1 MPRALF
7 PLILSLLAALFL
19 LMRAPFAASDMDALL
34 PPDAALPAREQALLQ
49 AAETAQG
56 RQLLLL
62 VGATAPL
69 PAAQAV
75 VRNWQ
80 ASGLVADI
88 AIARTPP
95 LDELRAAFFQ
105 RGFLALPPTARQ
117 QLHDDPA
124 IYFAAR
130 AADLANPFAV
140 AVLPPQKDWL
150 GFSRF
155 LPAPLAAHWQA
166 DAAGYLVREAD
177 GRRWLLIRATLADA
191 PNILGEAR
199 LIPLIEH
206 SAAQAAAQGATL
218 HVAGTAV
225 FAASSR
231 QAGEAEGRW
240 MSTLGATLTLLLAG
254 VVFRRAR
261 VLLIALPLACGLVCG
276 LAAVVALCGSVHL
289 LTLVIGSSLI
299 GLLLDFPL
307 HWLGKSTAPDW
318 QADGALAALRR
329 PFLISLLITL
339 AGYAFLLATPLPI
352 LRQSAVFALAALP
365 TAWLTTLWTLPPL
378 FRRFRPRANPTFGRL
393 AGILLRGSRALR
405 RRVLVIPALA
415 LLAVGLWHSDWQDD
429 IRQWVALPPQWLQQ
443 AAEVA
448 RISGVKPAA
457 QQYLL
462 YATDE
467 DALLRLDAALAAKL
481 DTAKAA
487 GAVQDYSAIS
497 QWVWTK
503 DAQAATLDDLH
514 DLAAEPAAWQALTDL
529 GIPADSIRDALQ
541 RARPSAPQGIAAQ
554 LDNPLA
560 ARWQGHY
567 LGNVNPPS
575 CTYIP
580 PLSASPPDLQP
591 IPAAP
596 SQQLRFERRLQE
608 NCARLYTRVTLY
620 GVRDSAAL
628 AALADGDAIRYHDR
642 RARLNT
648 LFGATRSEALW
659 LKLAS
664 YLVAW
669 GILRAAG
676 FNRRDSLSILA
687 VPLAAAIATV
697 ALLRA
702 LAIPIS
708 LFAAFGLLLI
718 SAIGVDYA
726 VYAKSGGAPAA
737 IRYRGM
743 LLAALTTITSF
754 GILAL
759 SATPAVAAFG
769 ATVAIGIA
777 LSLTFA
783 TWLFPPTTK
792 EPHGNP

>member
-62 VGATAPL
+62 IGADAPL

-75 VRNWQ
+75 VRDWQ
-80 ASGLVADI
+80 ASDLVADI

-117 QLHDDPA
+117 QLHNDPA
-124 IYFAAR
+124 AYFAAR

-140 AVLPPQKDWL
+140 AMLPPQEDWL

-166 DAAGYLVREAD
+166 DGDGYLVREVD

-240 MSTLGATLTLLLAG
+240 MSALGATLTLLLAG

-318 QADGALAALRR
+318 QADSALAALRR

-393 AGILLRGSRALR
+393 AGILLRASRALR
-405 RRVLVIPALA
+405 HRVLLIPAIA
-415 LLAVGLWHSDWQDD
+415 LLALGLWHSDWQDD

-448 RISGVKPAA
+448 RISGVEPAA

-497 QWVWTK
+497 QWVWTT
-503 DAQAATLDDLH
+503 DAQTATAADLQR
-514 DLAAEPAAWQALTDL
+514 LAADPVAWQALTDL
-529 GIPADSIRDALQ
+529 GIPAAEVRDAL
-541 RARPSAPQGIAAQ
+541 RHAAANAPQDIAAQ
-554 LDNPLA
+554 LASPLA
-560 ARWQGHY
+560 VRWQGHY
-567 LGNVNPPS
+567 LGRPCAPP
-575 CTYIP
+575 
-580 PLSASPPDLQP
+580 
-591 IPAAP
+591 AP
-596 SQQLRFERRLQE
+596 SDAGPSDVGWALAHRSPDADGAQRQPMTTDD
-608 NCARLYTRVTLY
+608 CPVYTRITLY

-669 GILRAAG
+669 GILRTAG

>member
-62 VGATAPL
+62 VGADAPL

-140 AVLPPQKDWL
+140 AVLPPQEDWA

-177 GRRWLLIRATLADA
+177 GKRWLLIRATLADA

-206 SAAQAAAQGATL
+206 SATQAAAQGATL

-240 MSTLGATLTLLLAG
+240 MSALGATLTLLLAG

-318 QADGALAALRR
+318 QAEGALAALRR

-378 FRRFRPRANPTFGRL
+378 FRRFRPRANPAFGRL
-393 AGILLRGSRALR
+393 ASILLRGSRALR
-405 RRVLVIPALA
+405 RRVLLIPALA

-429 IRQWVALPPQWLQQ
+429 IRQWVTLPPQWLQQ

-448 RISGVKPAA
+448 RISGVEPAA

-481 DTAKAA
+481 DTAKAV

-503 DAQAATLDDLH
+503 DAQAVTLDDLY
-514 DLAAEPAAWQALTDL
+514 DLAAKPAAWQALTDL
-529 GIPADSIRDALQ
+529 GIPATEVRDAL
-541 RARPSAPQGIAAQ
+541 RHAAANAPQDIAAQ
-554 LDNPLA
+554 LASPLA
-560 ARWQGHY
+560 VRWQGHY
-567 LGNVNPPS
+567 LGRQ
-575 CTYIP
+575 CR
-580 PLSASPPDLQP
+580 PPD
-591 IPAAP
+591 AHAVTTP
-596 SQQLRFERRLQE
+596 SPVEKQGQQTPSTSD
-608 NCARLYTRVTLY
+608 CPVYTRITLY

-628 AALADGDAIRYHDR
+628 AALANGDAIRYHDR

-669 GILRAAG
+669 GILRTAG

-792 EPHGNP
+792 ELHGNP

>member
-49 AAETAQG
+49 AAEAAQG

-62 VGATAPL
+62 VGADAPL
-69 PAAQAV
+69 PTAQAV
-75 VRNWQ
+75 VRDWQ

-105 RGFLALPPTARQ
+105 RGFLALPPAARQ

-124 IYFAAR
+124 AYFATR

-140 AVLPPQKDWL
+140 AVLPPQEDWL

-166 DAAGYLVREAD
+166 DDDGYLVREAD

-206 SAAQAAAQGATL
+206 STAQAAAQGATL

-240 MSTLGATLTLLLAG
+240 MSALGATLTLLLAG

-378 FRRFRPRANPTFGRL
+378 FRRFRPRANPAFGRL

-448 RISGVKPAA
+448 RISGVEPAA

-503 DAQAATLDDLH
+503 DAQAATLDDLY
-514 DLAAEPAAWQALTDL
+514 DLAAEPLAWRALTDL

-560 ARWQGHY
+560 VRWQGHY
-567 LGNVNPPS
+567 LGRPCAPP
-575 CTYIP
+575 
-580 PLSASPPDLQP
+580 
-591 IPAAP
+591 AP
-596 SQQLRFERRLQE
+596 SDAGPSDVGWALAHRSPDDDGVQRQPMTTDD
-608 NCARLYTRVTLY
+608 CPVYTRITLY

-628 AALADGDAIRYHDR
+628 ANLADGDAIRYHDR

>member
-49 AAETAQG
+49 AAEAAQG

-62 VGATAPL
+62 IGADAPL

-75 VRNWQ
+75 VRDWQ

-95 LDELRAAFFQ
+95 LDELRAAFSQ
-105 RGFLALPPTARQ
+105 RGFLALPPAARQ

-124 IYFAAR
+124 AYFAAR

-140 AVLPPQKDWL
+140 AMLPPQEDWL

-166 DAAGYLVREAD
+166 DGDGYLVREAD

-240 MSTLGATLTLLLAG
+240 MSALGATLTLLLAG

-318 QADGALAALRR
+318 QAEGALAALRR

-378 FRRFRPRANPTFGRL
+378 FRRFRPRANPAFGRL
-393 AGILLRGSRALR
+393 ASILLRGSRALR
-405 RRVLVIPALA
+405 RRVLLIPALA

-429 IRQWVALPPQWLQQ
+429 IRQWVTLPPQWLQQ

-448 RISGVKPAA
+448 RISGVEPAA

-481 DTAKAA
+481 DTAKAV

-503 DAQAATLDDLH
+503 DAQAVTLDDLY
-514 DLAAEPAAWQALTDL
+514 DLAAKPAAWQALTDL
-529 GIPADSIRDALQ
+529 GIPATEVRDAL
-541 RARPSAPQGIAAQ
+541 RHAAANAPQDIAAQ
-554 LDNPLA
+554 LASPLA
-560 ARWQGHY
+560 VRWQGHY
-567 LGNVNPPS
+567 LGRQ
-575 CTYIP
+575 CR
-580 PLSASPPDLQP
+580 PPD
-591 IPAAP
+591 AHAVTTP
-596 SQQLRFERRLQE
+596 SPVEKQGQQTPSTSD
-608 NCARLYTRVTLY
+608 CPVYTRITLY

-687 VPLAAAIATV
+687 VPLAAAIATI

-726 VYAKSGGAPAA
+726 VYAKSSGAPTA